1 MDAIKNALFVIEE
14 ERKKAISIHESENG
28 QSQWEIT
35 QTYDNHEDR
44 EDSCDICGVFPR
56 DIHRL
61 DCDMAECPV
70 RGNQFTAC
78 EYDYEAYY

>member
-1 MDAIKNALFVIEE
+1 MHYLSLRKK
-14 ERKKAISIHESENG
+14 ERKPFQYMRVKMVKVNG
-28 QSQWEIT
+28 KLHRRTIIMKIGRT
-35 QTYDNHEDR
+35 R
-44 EDSCDICGVFPR
+44 DICGVFPR